1 MHRRHVSQDIHA
13 DLQHGTRRVPDQ
25 IKRMCQWYFDRKALR
40 GAEAVENRHARFAW
54 AEIDALRE
62 PLTRVPDADRPALV
76 DFLLHFLHFAR
87 RHGKPHEEAGRDAA
101 PAINAVVRKWPGCHH
116 LNYKQRFEQAQAIG
130 LLSLT
135 RGHWQNPHGKGR
147 ARTYRIHLPV
157 VPDELA
163 TFGYQNARTF
173 LVNDRPQATA
183 EQPETTEARTPG
195 TAAGHTPMPEEECGS
210 S

>member
-1 MHRRHVSQDIHA
+1 M
-13 DLQHGTRRVPDQ
+13 
-25 IKRMCQWYFDRKALR
+25 
-40 GAEAVENRHARFAW
+40 
-54 AEIDALRE
+54 
-62 PLTRVPDADRPALV
+62 V

-87 RHGKPHEEAGRDAA
+87 QHGKPHEETGRDAA

-135 RGHWQNPHGKGR
+135 RAHWQNPNGKGR

-157 VPDELA
+157 IPDELNM
-163 TFGYQNARTF
+163 FSYKIARAF

-183 EQPETTEARTPG
+183 MQPETLGTTPPESAPSDTPLPDETRTP
-195 TAAGHTPMPEEECGS
+195 A
-210 S
+210 